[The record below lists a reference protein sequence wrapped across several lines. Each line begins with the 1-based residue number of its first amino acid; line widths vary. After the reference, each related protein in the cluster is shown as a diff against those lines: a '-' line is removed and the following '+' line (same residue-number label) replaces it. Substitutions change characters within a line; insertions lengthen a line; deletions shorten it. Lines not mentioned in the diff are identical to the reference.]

1 MMLLT
6 LMIGRGH
13 GLGLGLGLRDLLG
26 TSTREIYLR
35 MSGWVS
41 CQPVGYLDWVQA
53 GRESV

>member
-13 GLGLGLGLRDLLG
+13 GHGLGLRDLLG